1 MEPCGYVDVASRCL
15 CTAVGCLG
23 RCRGGRERRVD
34 VPQLLAHNGR
44 LVRRP
49 RALTC
54 PQCRQT
60 SQEPCGRGR
69 ARQRGRLRRWSV
81 VLASPRGARVSYIAG
96 TRISTS
102 GLFLPRVKIIFNA
115 STTYGTMRLRR
126 CGLSLLPKQQM
137 GTWCCSGG
145 RERGVE

>member
-1 MEPCGYVDVASRCL
+1 MEPCGYVGVASRCL
-15 CTAVGCLG
+15 RTVVGGLG
-23 RCRGGRERRVD
+23 RCRGGRERRVLD

-81 VLASPRGARVSYIAG
+81 GLLGLPSGSLK
-96 TRISTS
+96 RISRLTLKQQS
-102 GLFLPRVKIIFNA
+102 V
-115 STTYGTMRLRR
+115 GTMF
-126 CGLSLLPKQQM
+126 SDKTIYPSNF
-137 GTWCCSGG
+137 W
-145 RERGVE
+145 